1 MLLTFS
7 KLDSFCQAVKNSEF
21 VLEVDQNEVDSI
33 EMEEENV
40 AVDLDDDDVEDELV
54 ALEEEDDE
62 VTLELVE
69 EEEETLDQEIEFRD
83 ENKIVKSQGRRNKC
97 TASNT

>member
-1 MLLTFS
+1 
-7 KLDSFCQAVKNSEF
+7 
-21 VLEVDQNEVDSI
+21 
-33 EMEEENV
+33 MEEENV

-62 VTLELVE
+62 LTLELGE
-69 EEEETLDQEIEFRD
+69 EEDLEEETLVQEIEFRD
-83 ENKIVKSQGRRNKC
+83 ENKIGKSQGRQNKC